1 MENRS
6 YLKTLSLG
14 LVVVACLAAF
24 PCRAGDGEGF
34 APSADAVRTSIPET
48 HRWSLDVLFQGLEAW
63 EKGFAAVAA
72 KMPELSLCQGKLGSS
87 AAETLSCLDRLDDL
101 KHEAEALDAYAFQS
115 WSVAM
120 DEAKLQEIK
129 DRVSTLSARIQET
142 ASFFEPELMKVE
154 TARWTEMVKE
164 KPELARFNHPF
175 EDLKRRQAHLLSPRE
190 EALVALTLP
199 MRDGPYYVMNALME
213 EADFPRIADEQGKEV
228 GLGPATFPRY
238 RGSVN
243 RDVRKRAVETY
254 FGTLT
259 KYRTTLAT
267 SLATSVKGAVF
278 EAKARGYA
286 SSLEMSLD
294 ADNVPVTVYENLL
307 ATTAAN
313 LPRTL
318 HRYVELRKKLMKVEA
333 VHYYDLYNPLFPD
346 FSKEVPYAEAVELV
360 KKSLEPM
367 GAEYL
372 AILDQGIEP
381 GSGWTDVYPNK
392 AKQGGAYCNGVYGTH
407 PFVLLNYMN
416 ELDDVFTTAHEFG
429 HAMHF
434 YLAGKAQP
442 HSVADAPIFLAEI
455 ASTFQEEMLLAHLLK
470 KATSKEE
477 RLVLLN
483 KRLENIRLT
492 ITRQTMFAE
501 FEKLIHGEVEK
512 GGALTAERLGEL
524 YRGLIV
530 KYFGPGFNVSPN
542 DEMEWAYIP
551 HFYYNFYVY
560 KYSTGLMAAIVFAQ
574 RIQDGKK
581 GAVQQFIN
589 LLSAGGSDYP
599 LAILQKSGIDFTSPE
614 IVQSTYDLFARTIDE
629 MEELLK

>member
-1 MENRS
+1 MRNRMF
-6 YLKTLSLG
+6 LKALVAAVTAWTCLS
-14 LVVVACLAAF
+14 VV
-24 PCRAGDGEGF
+24 PCRAGDGGV
-34 APSADAVRTSIPET
+34 PSAETPRSEIPEN
-48 HRWSLDVLFQGLEAW
+48 HRWSLAVLFSGIDAW
-63 EKGFAAVAA
+63 EKGFDALAG
-72 KMPELSLCQGKLGSS
+72 KIPELTMCQGKLGTS
-87 AAETLSCLDRLDDL
+87 ASETFACLDKLDGLRL
-101 KHEAEALDAYAFQS
+101 ETEALDAYAFQS

-120 DEAKLQEIK
+120 DQPKLQEIR

-142 ASFFEPELMKVE
+142 ASFFDPELMKVD
-154 TARWTEMVKE
+154 TARWAEMVKE
-164 KPELARFNHPF
+164 KPELSRFNHPYG
-175 EDLKRRQAHLLSPRE
+175 DLRRRAQHLLSPRE

-213 EADFPRIADEQGKEV
+213 EADFPKIRDEQGAEV
-228 GLGPATFPRY
+228 KLGPATFPRY
-238 RGSVN
+238 RGSLS
-243 RDVRKRAVETY
+243 RDVRKNAVEAY
-254 FGTLT
+254 FATL
-259 KYRTTLAT
+259 KDYRMTLAT

-294 ADNVPVTVYENLL
+294 ADNVPVSVYENLL
-307 ATTAAN
+307 STTAAN

-318 HRYVELRKKLMKVEA
+318 HRYVELRKKLMKLDA
-333 VHYYDLYNPLFPD
+333 IHYYDLYNPLLPD
-346 FSKEVPYAEAVELV
+346 FRKEIPYAEAVTLV
-360 KKSLEPM
+360 KDSLKPM
-367 GAEYL
+367 GADYL
-372 AILDQGIEP
+372 AILSQGIEP
-381 GSGWTDVYPNK
+381 GSGWTDVYPSK

-434 YLAGKAQP
+434 FLSGQSQP

-470 KATSKEE
+470 KATGKEE

-512 GGALTAERLGEL
+512 GGALTAERLGEI
-524 YRGLIV
+524 YRELIV
-530 KYFGPGFNVSPN
+530 KYFGPGFTIDPN

-560 KYSTGLMAAIVFAQ
+560 KYSTGLMAAIVFSQ
-574 RIQDGKK
+574 RIQEGRK
-581 GAVQQFIN
+581 GAVQQFVN
-589 LLSAGGSDYP
+589 LLRAGGSDYP
-599 LAILQKSGIDFTSPE
+599 LSILQKSGIDFTSPE

>member
-1 MENRS
+1 M
-6 YLKTLSLG
+6 KVDTG
-14 LVVVACLAAF
+14 
-24 PCRAGDGEGF
+24 
-34 APSADAVRTSIPET
+34 
-48 HRWSLDVLFQGLEAW
+48 RWSQ
-63 EKGFAAVAA
+63 
-72 KMPELSLCQGKLGSS
+72 
-87 AAETLSCLDRLDDL
+87 
-101 KHEAEALDAYAFQS
+101 
-115 WSVAM
+115 
-120 DEAKLQEIK
+120 
-129 DRVSTLSARIQET
+129 
-142 ASFFEPELMKVE
+142 
-154 TARWTEMVKE
+154 MVTE

-175 EDLKRRQAHLLSPRE
+175 EDLKRRQQHLLSPRE

-213 EADFPRIADEQGKEV
+213 EADFPKVKDEKGNDVQ
-228 GLGPATFPRY
+228 LGPATFPRY
-238 RGSVN
+238 RGSVS
-243 RDVRKRAVETY
+243 RDVRKAAVEAY
-254 FGTLT
+254 FKTLYQ
-259 KYRTTLAT
+259 YRTTLAT

-286 SSLEMSLD
+286 SSLEMALD
-294 ADNVPVTVYENLL
+294 ADNVPVSVYENLL
-307 ATTAAN
+307 STTAAN

-318 HRYVELRKKLMKVEA
+318 HRYVELRKKLMKVDA
-333 VHYYDLYNPLFPD
+333 IHYYDLYNPLFPD
-346 FSKEVPYAEAVELV
+346 FSKEVPYSEAVALV
-360 KKSLEPM
+360 KDSLAPM

-372 AILDQGIEP
+372 AILDQGIQP

-434 YLAGKAQP
+434 YLSGKAQP
-442 HSVADAPIFLAEI
+442 HAVADAPIFLAEI
-455 ASTFQEEMLLAHLLK
+455 ASTFQEEMLLAHLLR

-501 FEKLIHGEVEK
+501 FEKLIHAEVEK
-512 GGALTAERLGEL
+512 GGALTAERLGEI

-530 KYFGPGFNVSPN
+530 KYFGPGFTIEPN

-574 RIQDGKK
+574 RIQEGKK
-581 GAVQQFIN
+581 GAVQQFVN

-599 LAILQKSGIDFTSPE
+599 LTILEKSGIDFTSPE
-614 IVQSTYDLFARTIDE
+614 IVQSTYDLFSRTIDE